1 MGEIARVDLEEL
13 RSLADRVT
21 AAAGVVTELRPT
33 ALGDGLTGS
42 AAAAAVAGQP
52 LGDRVAD
59 VAAGLRGWA
68 QAARQSADA
77 LEQAD
82 RAHTGRFFLR

>member
-59 VAAGLRGWA
+59 VAQPPLLRTAKLHPARNGTVVHVQAGNHSLG
-68 QAARQSADA
+68 
-77 LEQAD
+77 
-82 RAHTGRFFLR
+82 

>member
-1 MGEIARVDLEEL
+1 MGEIARVDLERL
-13 RSLADRVT
+13 RSLADRIT
-21 AAAGVVTELRPT
+21 AVAGDVTELRPT
-33 ALGDGLTGS
+33 ALGDGLIGS
-42 AAAAAVAGQP
+42 AAAAAVAGHS
-52 LGDRVAD
+52 LGDRVGE

>member
-1 MGEIARVDLEEL
+1 MGEIARVDLERL
-13 RSLADRVT
+13 RSLADRIT
-21 AAAGVVTELRPT
+21 AVAGEVTELRPT
-33 ALGDGLTGS
+33 ALGDGLIGS
-42 AAAAAVAGQP
+42 AAAAAVAGHS
-52 LGDRVAD
+52 LGDRVGE

-82 RAHTGRFFLR
+82 RAHTGRFPLR

>member
-1 MGEIARVDLEEL
+1 MGEIARVDLERL
-13 RSLADRVT
+13 RSLADRIT
-21 AAAGVVTELRPT
+21 AVAGDVTELRPT
-33 ALGDGLTGS
+33 AMGDGLIGS
-42 AAAAAVAGQP
+42 AAAAAVAGHS
-52 LGDRVAD
+52 LGDRVGE

-82 RAHTGRFFLR
+82 RAHTGRFPLR

>member
-1 MGEIARVDLEEL
+1 MGEIARVDLERL
-13 RSLADRVT
+13 RSLADRIT
-21 AAAGVVTELRPT
+21 AVAGDVTELRPT

-42 AAAAAVAGQP
+42 AAAAAVAGHS
-52 LGDRVAD
+52 LGDRVGE

-82 RAHTGRFFLR
+82 RAHTGRFPLR

>member
-1 MGEIARVDLEEL
+1 MGEIARVDLERL
-13 RSLADRVT
+13 RSLADRIT
-21 AAAGVVTELRPT
+21 AVAGAVTELRPT
-33 ALGDGLTGS
+33 ALGDGLIGS
-42 AAAAAVAGQP
+42 AAAAAVAGHS
-52 LGDRVAD
+52 LGDRVGE

-82 RAHTGRFFLR
+82 RAHTGRFPLR